1 METFF
6 QSDSRIKSWLE
17 QIIEKIFTVCLLKG
31 NEAELAVEFTKGR
44 QLVVKITML
53 LTDISSLPPSAVVDA
68 IHQLLEQRLPD
79 QRIIDKFPN
88 FYQVMEDMIREG
100 IASVTENSNS
110 LFEQNIKSL
119 DTTDNRKQHLLQKP
133 ASVIILAGGR
143 EPMLTPRSSGS
154 YMTIPSNQ
162 ENPTST
168 IRNLTVSEPV
178 QQKLNIV
185 GPLPLVEVGVSRLD
199 KSENPEAIKTTKASM
214 VKTPSEIDLC
224 SQESLGVPVLAAVA
238 AKTSGD
244 NYQISSSL
252 VDNNLTE
259 IYDTISN
266 SDQEIIVTNSLT
278 TTRKRLN
285 IPTEEL
291 KLSEIE
297 LQQNPSKDLPLS
309 KNRVRS
315 SSQVPTEATRL
326 ALVLQ
331 QIFPNTQARWN
342 FKLGENNFLVQ
353 IKDLLIYLE
362 TISEGNRVEKEMK
375 KEGWKI
381 IVCNAEDLCY
391 PRRLER
397 AIQRVLKS
405 SK

>member
-31 NEAELAVEFTKGR
+31 TESELAVEFTKGR

-53 LTDISSLPPSAVVDA
+53 LTDISLLPPTAVVDA

-100 IASVTENSNS
+100 IAIVTETRNP
-110 LFEQNIKSL
+110 LLEQNIKSL
-119 DTTDNRKQHLLQKP
+119 DSKDNLKQHLLQKP
-133 ASVIILAGGR
+133 TSVIILAGGR

-154 YMTIPSNQ
+154 YLTIPSNQ

-168 IRNLTVSEPV
+168 IQNLTV
-178 QQKLNIV
+178 N
-185 GPLPLVEVGVSRLD
+185 
-199 KSENPEAIKTTKASM
+199 KSENPKAIETTIKAIELDVGQHSL
-214 VKTPSEIDLC
+214 SETTNMMYQEKATMLQTLSDIDLC
-224 SQESLGVPVLAAVA
+224 ISEFLDVPVLAAVA
-238 AKTSGD
+238 DLTFKK
-244 NYQISSSL
+244 NFQITPIL
-252 VDNNLTE
+252 INPNLTE
-259 IYDTISN
+259 IDNTISN
-266 SDQEIIVTNSLT
+266 SDQENSLT
-278 TTRKRLN
+278 TTKERVN

-291 KLSEIE
+291 KPTPIE

-315 SSQVPTEATRL
+315 SSQVPAEATRL

-342 FKLGENNFLVQ
+342 FDLGKNNFLVQ

-362 TISEGNRVEKEMK
+362 TLSEGNRVEKEMK
-375 KEGWKI
+375 KEGWRI
-381 IVCNAEDLCY
+381 IVCNAEDLCF

-397 AIQRVLKS
+397 AIHRVLKS

>member
-1 METFF
+1 M
-6 QSDSRIKSWLE
+6 
-17 QIIEKIFTVCLLKG
+17 
-31 NEAELAVEFTKGR
+31 
-44 QLVVKITML
+44 
-53 LTDISSLPPSAVVDA
+53 
-68 IHQLLEQRLPD
+68 
-79 QRIIDKFPN
+79 
-88 FYQVMEDMIREG
+88 
-100 IASVTENSNS
+100 
-110 LFEQNIKSL
+110 
-119 DTTDNRKQHLLQKP
+119 
-133 ASVIILAGGR
+133 
-143 EPMLTPRSSGS
+143 
-154 YMTIPSNQ
+154 
-162 ENPTST
+162 
-168 IRNLTVSEPV
+168 
-178 QQKLNIV
+178 
-185 GPLPLVEVGVSRLD
+185 
-199 KSENPEAIKTTKASM
+199 
-214 VKTPSEIDLC
+214 
-224 SQESLGVPVLAAVA
+224 
-238 AKTSGD
+238 
-244 NYQISSSL
+244 
-252 VDNNLTE
+252 DNNLTE